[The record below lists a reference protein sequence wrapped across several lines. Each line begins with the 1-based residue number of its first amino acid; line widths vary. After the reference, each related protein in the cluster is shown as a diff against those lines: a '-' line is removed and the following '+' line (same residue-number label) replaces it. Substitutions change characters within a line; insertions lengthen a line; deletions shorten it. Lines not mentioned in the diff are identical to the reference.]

1 MVKKKEKTAVNKT
14 INVDNSMVE
23 KLYKEPSYY
32 IDKFYLTYRGSV
44 VRLTMGENI
53 PEIKTD
59 VTRVAATMTIESL
72 KSLHQF
78 IGEYIKNTE
87 AKPSASVQ

>member
-1 MVKKKEKTAVNKT
+1 MVKKKEKIADSKT
-14 INVDNSMVE
+14 VNVDNSIVE

-32 IDKFYLTYRGSV
+32 VDKFYLTYRGPV

-53 PEIKTD
+53 PEIQTD
-59 VTRVAATMTIESL
+59 VTRLSATMTIESL